1 MTDPDTEI
9 VWPEAF
15 QRLSSDP
22 AFGALVRRVGP
33 VRMPVEPVPLFPYL
47 VRSIVYQ
54 QLAGKAAATIHGRVV
69 AALGGPPTPGA
80 VLGTSD
86 EELRGAGLSWN
97 KLAAVRDLAARVDR
111 GELDLPAMETL
122 PDEEVVERLITV
134 RGIGPWTARML
145 LLFRLRR
152 PDVWPVGDLAVRAG
166 WGRIHGMESPP
177 TAKELLPLADSH
189 RPWRSAVAW
198 YCWRAMD
205 G

>member
-1 MTDPDTEI
+1 MTEPHTEI

-15 QRLSSDP
+15 QRLSMDP

-33 VRMPVEPVPLFPYL
+33 VRMPEEPIPLFPYL

-69 AALGGPPTPGA
+69 AALGGLPTPAA
-80 VLGTSD
+80 VLETSD
-86 EELRGAGLSWN
+86 EVLRGVGLSRN
-97 KLAAVRDLAARVDR
+97 KLVAVRDLADRVDR
-111 GELDLPAMETL
+111 GELDLAALEDL

-152 PDVWPVGDLAVRAG
+152 PDVWPVGDLGVRAG
-166 WGRIHGMESPP
+166 WGRIHEMEAPP
-177 TAKELLPLADSH
+177 TAKELLPLADPH